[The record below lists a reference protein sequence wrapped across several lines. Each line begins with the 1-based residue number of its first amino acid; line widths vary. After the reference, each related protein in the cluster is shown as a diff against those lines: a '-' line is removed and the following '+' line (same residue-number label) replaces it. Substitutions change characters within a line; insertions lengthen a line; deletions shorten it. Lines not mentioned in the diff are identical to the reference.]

1 MVFNL
6 IIIII
11 YKHVFDIQKLVGSKI
26 YPLTASLNLTL
37 KLKDTLLL
45 IDGKPY
51 LDYSTVLSWNYY
63 QGWEL

>member
-1 MVFNL
+1 MGLNL

-11 YKHVFDIQKLVGSKI
+11 YIHVFDIQKLVKSKI

-37 KLKDTLLL
+37 KSKAPLLL

-63 QGWEL
+63 QGWE